1 MPRHRQDSVPRHRAQ
16 RREHSP
22 GRGVPGGRSRRSR
35 WTSRLLSGR
44 TVRSLLMTP
53 WFVAGM
59 GVLITA
65 TLVLESPTDAV
76 LSYGPPA
83 GSPCGAPGCVR
94 TTPRHAHGSLAS
106 RPSVPLEPAV
116 RPTSRTRH
124 AARGARAPQPT
135 LPPRRVPAGPSAV
148 TVSFRVVSQDHRG
161 FIAMITMYSQ
171 DSLGDW
177 TLGFAIPGASIKG
190 VGGARWRGER
200 RRQRGSAGTA
210 VALAAVA
217 VRCHD
222 GQVHGLR
229 DRPAR
234 PPGQLLLRRPGLRI

>member
-1 MPRHRQDSVPRHRAQ
+1 
-16 RREHSP
+16 
-22 GRGVPGGRSRRSR
+22 
-35 WTSRLLSGR
+35 
-44 TVRSLLMTP
+44 MTP

-106 RPSVPLEPAV
+106 RPSVPLEPTV

-124 AARGARAPQPT
+124 AARGARATQPT

-148 TVSFRVVSQDHRG
+148 TVSFRVVSQDHHG

-190 VGGARWRGER
+190 VGGARWRSSGADSGVAQAQQSPWLR
-200 RRQRGSAGTA
+200 SRSGATMARFMVFGAGLPGHP
-210 VALAAVA
+210 VS
-217 VRCHD
+217 CSFD
-222 GQVHGLR
+222 GR
-229 DRPAR
+229 DCAFN
-234 PPGQLLLRRPGLRI
+234 